1 MVKKFI
7 IFYPIITGLLLSL
20 AYNYPVFWFLG
31 LFSLWPFIYFL
42 YNVNQAKKIF
52 INSLIFGFVFMGFS
66 VIWLWASYP
75 LDWAGVSN
83 NLLGWLAV
91 LLHWGIIVV
100 LGFFIAL
107 FGLSFYVL
115 KSRNWTDILLF
126 PSLWVIF
133 EFLRAWFYSILI
145 IAPES
150 LIGPFFTFGFLGHL
164 LALNSNLLQLA
175 SIGGIY
181 FLSFIVVFINIF
193 FYWLIFIKKG
203 KKKIMYLFSSL
214 FLLLFLMFFSFN
226 IVFDN
231 AYKDNLEI
239 KVSVMH
245 TKLNSFFEISNEDA
259 KKRLNVYYDLLKE
272 LQDKEEKPDMLIFPE
287 DSRFLRDLIKEKN
300 DYEFFNNIF
309 GEKDVLIIDSSRVR
323 DDSSKLK
330 SRLFYY
336 SPRQGV
342 LDKYDKIF
350 LTPGGEYNLSIV
362 ISLMKLLGQDDFLGV
377 FDNNRAYSKGS
388 ELSIGQFNG
397 YGVGTLF
404 CNEIFSPDLYRK
416 ITLKG
421 SNVLINVASQSIF
434 KGNQILYNQTRS
446 IAKIRAVENN
456 RYFIQAGNF
465 ISSSIIDNKG
475 NVIAVSDD
483 NNSLLHGK
491 ILLIKDKTLY
501 NLFGDWI
508 LIFSLLVVIYLFFSC
523 LKRNK

>member
-1 MVKKFI
+1 
-7 IFYPIITGLLLSL
+7 
-20 AYNYPVFWFLG
+20 
-31 LFSLWPFIYFL
+31 
-42 YNVNQAKKIF
+42 
-52 INSLIFGFVFMGFS
+52 
-66 VIWLWASYP
+66 
-75 LDWAGVSN
+75 
-83 NLLGWLAV
+83 
-91 LLHWGIIVV
+91 
-100 LGFFIAL
+100 
-107 FGLSFYVL
+107 
-115 KSRNWTDILLF
+115 
-126 PSLWVIF
+126 
-133 EFLRAWFYSILI
+133 
-145 IAPES
+145 
-150 LIGPFFTFGFLGHL
+150 
-164 LALNSNLLQLA
+164 
-175 SIGGIY
+175 
-181 FLSFIVVFINIF
+181 
-193 FYWLIFIKKG
+193 
-203 KKKIMYLFSSL
+203 MYLFSSL

-404 CNEIFSPDLYRK
+404 CNEIFFAR
-416 ITLKG
+416 
-421 SNVLINVASQSIF
+421 
-434 KGNQILYNQTRS
+434 
-446 IAKIRAVENN
+446 
-456 RYFIQAGNF
+456 FI
-465 ISSSIIDNKG
+465 
-475 NVIAVSDD
+475 
-483 NNSLLHGK
+483 
-491 ILLIKDKTLY
+491 
-501 NLFGDWI
+501 
-508 LIFSLLVVIYLFFSC
+508 
-523 LKRNK
+523 

>member
-1 MVKKFI
+1 
-7 IFYPIITGLLLSL
+7 
-20 AYNYPVFWFLG
+20 
-31 LFSLWPFIYFL
+31 
-42 YNVNQAKKIF
+42 
-52 INSLIFGFVFMGFS
+52 
-66 VIWLWASYP
+66 
-75 LDWAGVSN
+75 
-83 NLLGWLAV
+83 
-91 LLHWGIIVV
+91 
-100 LGFFIAL
+100 
-107 FGLSFYVL
+107 
-115 KSRNWTDILLF
+115 
-126 PSLWVIF
+126 
-133 EFLRAWFYSILI
+133 
-145 IAPES
+145 
-150 LIGPFFTFGFLGHL
+150 
-164 LALNSNLLQLA
+164 
-175 SIGGIY
+175 
-181 FLSFIVVFINIF
+181 
-193 FYWLIFIKKG
+193 
-203 KKKIMYLFSSL
+203 
-214 FLLLFLMFFSFN
+214 
-226 IVFDN
+226 
-231 AYKDNLEI
+231 
-239 KVSVMH
+239 MH